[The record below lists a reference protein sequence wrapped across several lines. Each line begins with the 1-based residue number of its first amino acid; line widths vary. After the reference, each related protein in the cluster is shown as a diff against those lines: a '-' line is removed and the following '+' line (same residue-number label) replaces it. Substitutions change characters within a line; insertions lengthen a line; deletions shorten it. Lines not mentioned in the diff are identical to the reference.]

1 MGSQQAQ
8 RTTGLEQKQ
17 EGNAPSA
24 EAVELFTGSA
34 VHKGV
39 RVSWQ
44 EGGMAQA
51 SGTRA
56 PGPPEKEQV

>member
-1 MGSQQAQ
+1 M
-8 RTTGLEQKQ
+8 GLEQKQ

-24 EAVELFTGSA
+24 EVVELFTGSA

-39 RVSWQ
+39 LVSWQ
-44 EGGMAQA
+44 DGGMAQA
-51 SGTRA
+51 LGTRE